1 MDPKQSTVEALAVR
15 DGRVLAAGTTKA
27 VMAHRGPATRVIELR
42 GKTVIPGLNDSH
54 LHVIRGGLH
63 YNLELRWDGVR
74 SLGDAL
80 ERLRIQAQNTPPP
93 QWVRV
98 VGGWNE
104 FQFAEGRMPTLAEIN
119 TAAPDTPVFILHLYD
134 RALLNR
140 AALRVLGY
148 DEHPPEF
155 DRGVIERDAKGRATG
170 MLFAKPSA
178 AILYGTLGRA
188 PVLAPED
195 QANSSRHFMRE
206 LNRLGV
212 TSAIDAGGGGQNYPG
227 DYAVIQGLA
236 RAQQMT
242 VRVGYDLFAQKA
254 GAELADYQ
262 RWTGMTRPG
271 DGDDYLR
278 MLGAGEN
285 LTWAA
290 ADFENFLEPRPELG
304 ASHGGAARADR
315 AAARGEALAVPDPRH
330 LRRIDRALPVGVRAR
345 EPDVPLRGLHWFI
358 DHAETISD
366 RNLERV
372 RALEGGIAIQH
383 RMAFQGEYFIARYG
397 KDAAKRTPPI
407 RRMLEMGLPVGAGT
421 DATRVASYN
430 PWVCLGW
437 LVSGR
442 TLGGTALYPETNRLE
457 RDEAL
462 RLWTRGSAWFS
473 SEQEKKGALAP
484 GQLADLAV
492 LSKDFFSVPEAEI
505 QTIESALTIVG
516 GEVVHAAQEF
526 AALAPPLPPVSPA
539 WSPVAR
545 FGGAATPARAFGS
558 ARRGRPLPRFR
569 RARLRLLRRLR
580 RSNSKEDPHEHDH
593 DERRNGDLLQG
604 LGQGTARR
612 LQSRLA
618 ALGGRLGSADVLP
631 RRARLPVHR
640 ARPARARTFESA
652 VARQRDGHLRRRSCG
667 ARRRA
672 RPRERDPRRAL
683 DRRRRGRA
691 LHRTSRYET
700 RGQGSADGCGAAAHA
715 EDGCESGGLP
725 KEVFDGFRAS
735 YLADRSQFFLEV
747 ASGPFFGFN
756 RSGAKVSQGMIQSW
770 WMQGM
775 HDGIQERVRLHRGV
789 LRDRLHRGSEEVR
802 RADADP
808 ARRRRPGR
816 ADRRVGDALGEARG
830 ADPR

>member
-1 MDPKQSTVEALAVR
+1 M
-15 DGRVLAAGTTKA
+15 
-27 VMAHRGPATRVIELR
+27 PATRVIELR

-104 FQFAEGRMPTLAEIN
+104 FQFAEGRMPTLDEIN
-119 TAAPDTPVFILHLYD
+119 AAAPDTPVFILHLYD

-148 DEHPPEF
+148 DEHPPDVRSRR
-155 DRGVIERDAKGRATG
+155 DRAGREGARDGDARS
-170 MLFAKPSA
+170 PS
-178 AILYGTLGRA
+178 RA
-188 PVLAPED
+188 PRSSTARWAARRCFAPED

-262 RWTGMTRPG
+262 RWIGMTRPG
-271 DGDDYLR
+271 DGDDFLR

-304 ASHGGAARADR
+304 ASM
-315 AAARGEALAVPDPRH
+315 EAQLEPIVRLLAEKRWPF
-330 LRRIDRALPVGVRAR
+330 RIHATYDESISRFLTVFERVNR
-345 EPDVPLRGLHWFI
+345 DVPLRGLHWFI

-442 TLGGTALYPETNRLE
+442 TLGGTA
-457 RDEAL
+457 AL
-462 RLWTRGSAWFS
+462 SRG
-473 SEQEKKGALAP
+473 E
-484 GQLADLAV
+484 
-492 LSKDFFSVPEAEI
+492 
-505 QTIESALTIVG
+505 
-516 GEVVHAAQEF
+516 
-526 AALAPPLPPVSPA
+526 
-539 WSPVAR
+539 
-545 FGGAATPARAFGS
+545 PARARRGAAAVDARQRLVLVGAGEEGRARAGS
-558 ARRGRPLPRFR
+558 ARRPRGAVEGLLLGARSRDPDDRIGADDRRRRGRPRRAGVRGARAAASAGEPVVVAGRALRRCGNAAPARSAPHAAAGHFHASE

-580 RSNSKEDPHEHDH
+580 PIEF
-593 DERRNGDLLQG
+593 QG
-604 LGQGTARR
+604 
-612 LQSRLA
+612 
-618 ALGGRLGSADVLP
+618 
-631 RRARLPVHR
+631 
-640 ARPARARTFESA
+640 
-652 VARQRDGHLRRRSCG
+652 
-667 ARRRA
+667 
-672 RPRERDPRRAL
+672 
-683 DRRRRGRA
+683 
-691 LHRTSRYET
+691 
-700 RGQGSADGCGAAAHA
+700 
-715 EDGCESGGLP
+715 
-725 KEVFDGFRAS
+725 
-735 YLADRSQFFLEV
+735 
-747 ASGPFFGFN
+747 GP
-756 RSGAKVSQGMIQSW
+756 
-770 WMQGM
+770 
-775 HDGIQERVRLHRGV
+775 
-789 LRDRLHRGSEEVR
+789 
-802 RADADP
+802 P
-808 ARRRRPGR
+808 
-816 ADRRVGDALGEARG
+816 
-830 ADPR
+830 